1 MQYLDDLARQP
12 RILVVLYGDNGRER
26 TIEFASLLQ
35 DTFASMRSRVQEL
48 PPWSMQA
55 FDLARER
62 FYLRHPTPQK
72 LWREVG
78 RY

>member
-12 RILVVLYGDNGRER
+12 RILVVLYGDNGSER
-26 TIEFASLLQ
+26 TIAATSLLQ
-35 DTFASMRSRVQEL
+35 SSFREMRVRVREL

-72 LWREVG
+72 LWREMG